1 MIHSVFELGDTI
13 AREVMVPRT
22 EIVWIER
29 TKSVRQALALSLR
42 TGFTR
47 LPVIGE
53 SVDDIVGV
61 VNLKDLVRS
70 ARWTT
75 ARRRRA
81 ERRGTSG
88 S

>member
-29 TKSVRQALALSLR
+29 TKTVRQALALALR

-47 LPVIGE
+47 LPVIDE

-61 VNLKDLVRS
+61 VNIKDLHVR
-70 ARWTT
+70 RTWTRT
-75 ARRRRA
+75 ARARSSTR
-81 ERRGTSG
+81 
-88 S
+88 